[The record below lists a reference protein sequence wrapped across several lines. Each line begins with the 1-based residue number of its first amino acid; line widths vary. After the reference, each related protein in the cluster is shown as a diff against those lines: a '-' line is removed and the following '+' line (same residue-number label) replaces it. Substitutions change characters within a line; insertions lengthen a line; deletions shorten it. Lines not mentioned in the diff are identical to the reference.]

1 MEKTKIW
8 AENSCEPVR
17 FLIIWFRASKDRIV
31 CSNTTLELNLLRP
44 IPCPG
49 ADTEANYCT
58 EAEQGLRGENPMQC
72 AFDLSLINN

>member
-1 MEKTKIW
+1 MEETKIL

-31 CSNTTLELNLLRP
+31 CSNTTLELDLLRP

-49 ADTEANYCT
+49 ADTVPRPITVLRPNR
-58 EAEQGLRGENPMQC
+58 GLGGKTQYN
-72 AFDLSLINN
+72 AHSTYN